1 MPDRIR
7 EGKNMKTKLIVTL
20 LIATLGACSLAGGK
34 SDDTSS
40 KNMLYAVILANT
52 ATTINFGL
60 DSGTLKNVSC
70 TGYVSSDTVKVSGGT
85 QVSLKDARFYV
96 YDVKLIKTDGTKS
109 AFSLS
114 STGVFQNS
122 YTANGNSYSVGLL
135 DFADGTSN
143 CSSGLY
149 GTSITSTT
157 NTKLTGGPV
166 VGLFSGIEFTVGV
179 PEDLNHQDD
188 TTLAAPLN
196 SAGMYWSWNGG
207 YKFMKLEL
215 LNGSSSSNAWHI
227 GSSSCTNSVCTYY
240 NRATITV
247 TKSSGTFNPSTDTVA
262 LDLQAL
268 MNGTDTTTTA
278 LSCMSGPQSTDT
290 KCGTI
295 GTNMGV
301 TKATGLSSGIQTA
314 FTIR

>member
-1 MPDRIR
+1 M
-7 EGKNMKTKLIVTL
+7 
-20 LIATLGACSLAGGK
+20 IASLGACGVGGSK
-34 SDDTSS
+34 NDDSS
-40 KNMLYAVILANT
+40 KNMLYAAILANT
-52 ATTINFGL
+52 TTTINFGL
-60 DSGTLKNVSC
+60 DSGTIKNVNC
-70 TGYVSSDTVKVSGGT
+70 TGYVSSDSVLVSGGS

-96 YDVKLIKTDGTKS
+96 YDVKLINTDGTKT

-114 STGVFQNS
+114 SDGVYQNS
-122 YTANGNSYSVGLL
+122 YTANGNSYNVGLL

-143 CSSGLY
+143 CSSGAF
-149 GTSITSTT
+149 GTSVTSTT
-157 NTKLTGGPV
+157 NTKLIGGPV

-215 LNGSSSSNAWHI
+215 LNGSSSPNAWHI

-278 LSCMSGPQSTDT
+278 LSCMAGPQSTDT

-295 GTNMGV
+295 GVNMGV
-301 TKATGLSSGIQTA
+301 TKATGLSSGSQTA